1 MLFTCPGLLL
11 LLPYLN
17 QEAQAFQG
25 AIEVCQIEWFGEI
38 DVRAGFKCRFFH
50 AVNVK
55 SRNGDDWRAVLV
67 AFELAEAF
75 YGFQTVKNRHVQVDN
90 KQTRTMASRQ
100 IKRLLAV
107 FSLKNTI
114 AFQFKRAL
122 EHNAGVVRIFGN
134 EYCRIK
140 YC

>member
-1 MLFTCPGLLL
+1 MVDTALSRIAAIFGSH
-11 LLPYLN
+11 
-17 QEAQAFQG
+17 QEAEAFQG
-25 AIEVCQIEWFGEI
+25 AIELFKIEWFGEI
-38 DVRAGFKCRFFH
+38 DVRACFKCRFFH

-55 SRNGDDWRAVLV
+55 SRNGDDWRAILV

-75 YGFQTVKNRHVQVDN
+75 DSLQTIKNRHVQVDN
-90 KQTRTMASRQ
+90 KQTRTMAPRQ
-100 IKRLLAV
+100 IKRLLPI

-114 AFQFKRAL
+114 TFQFKRTL

-134 EYCRIK
+134 EYRRIK